1 MNIDTKRHKLLGILT
16 EQRKNVELKKEG
28 YNTLGVAFE
37 DIYKIIDC
45 DENELHSITSELY
58 TSGEIKHHNAH
69 NIVGLFA
76 KDKGVTAFSNKKYH
90 NRVIERRKERAKF
103 FVQTVI
109 PILALI
115 VAILSLSIKF
125 DNLKMQSD
133 KELQKLEDKL
143 LKQKMRIDNMET
155 NLKKSPND
163 YKNKDSLNVEK
174 N

>member
-28 YNTLGVAFE
+28 YNTLGIAFE
-37 DIYKIIDC
+37 KIYKELEC
-45 DENELHSITSELY
+45 DDDELHSITSDLY
-58 TSGEIKHHNAH
+58 TSEEIGYHDAYNV
-69 NIVGLFA
+69 VGLFA
-76 KDKGVTAFSNKKYH
+76 KDKGLTAFSNKKYH
-90 NRVIERRKERAKF
+90 NRVIECRKEKAKF

-143 LKQKMRIDNMET
+143 LKQKIQIDNMET
-155 NLKKSPND
+155 NLKKRPND

-174 N
+174 K

>member
-28 YNTLGVAFE
+28 YNTLGIAFE
-37 DIYKIIDC
+37 KIYKELEC
-45 DENELHSITSELY
+45 DDDELHSITSDLY
-58 TSGEIKHHNAH
+58 TSEEIGYHDAYNV
-69 NIVGLFA
+69 VGLFA
-76 KDKGVTAFSNKKYH
+76 KDKGLTAFSNKKYH
-90 NRVIERRKERAKF
+90 NRVIEGRKEKAKF

-143 LKQKMRIDNMET
+143 LKQKIQIDNMET
-155 NLKKSPND
+155 NLKKRPND

>member
-28 YNTLGVAFE
+28 YNALGVTFE
-37 DIYKIIDC
+37 NIYSEIDC
-45 DENELHSITSELY
+45 DKDELHSITSELY
-58 TSGEIKHHNAH
+58 TSEEIGYHDAH

-76 KDKGVTAFSNKKYH
+76 KDKGVTAFTNEKYH
-90 NRVIERRKERAKF
+90 NRVIERRKERVKF

-109 PILALI
+109 PILALV
-115 VAILSLSIKF
+115 VAILSLSVKF
-125 DNLKMQSD
+125 NNLKMQSD

-143 LKQKMRIDNMET
+143 LKQKMRIDSMET
-155 NLKKSPND
+155 NLKSYPNVN
-163 YKNKDSLNVEK
+163 KNKDSLKVGK